1 LKKPGIFDPLINTP
15 GEKRPA
21 SRGRVLFWASI
32 ALAILFL
39 YLALREL
46 DWGAFF
52 STLRKARYALLP
64 LMLIWGSLSLFVR
77 SARWRV
83 LLDREKNIPLPN
95 VFLANSAGYLG
106 NNILPARAGELVRAV
121 YLGNRNNI
129 AASFA
134 LATGLVERIMDLIAL
149 IIIGALSL
157 ASAGVLSGPLQTG
170 LLSMSA
176 LGGIG
181 LASIFILP
189 YLNRW
194 MTRLINHFPINI
206 NLKRKLGG
214 YLDQFLDGLK
224 SLRSLTRA
232 AQFLFYTC
240 IVWLMDGLGMVFIA
254 FILNLTL
261 AIQQAFVLLAAMG
274 LSSAIPSTPG
284 YVGVY
289 QFAAVLALGPFGFSK
304 ADAVA
309 LVLFAQISNFLVILF
324 WGLIAM
330 GRFAKGKSVT
340 AESKG

>member
-1 LKKPGIFDPLINTP
+1 MKRPGVFDSLINTS

-21 SRGRVLFWASI
+21 SRNRVLFWLSI
-32 ALAILFL
+32 ALAGLFL
-39 YLALREL
+39 YLALRAM
-46 DWGAFF
+46 DWGGFF
-52 STLRKARYALLP
+52 TTLRKARYALLP
-64 LMLIWGSLSLFVR
+64 LALIWGSLGLFVR

-83 LLDREKNIPLPN
+83 LLDREKNISLPN

-121 YLGNRNNI
+121 YLGNQNDI
-129 AASFA
+129 SASFA
-134 LATGLVERIMDLIAL
+134 LATGLVERLMDLIAL
-149 IIIGALSL
+149 IVIGALSL
-157 ASAGVLSGPLQTG
+157 ASAGVLSGPLQAG
-170 LLSMSA
+170 LLSMTV

-189 YLNRW
+189 YLNRR
-194 MTRLINHFPINI
+194 MVLLINRLPINI
-206 NLKRKLGG
+206 HLKIKSGN
-214 YLDQFLDGLK
+214 YLNQFLDGLK
-224 SLRSLTRA
+224 SLRRLTRA

-289 QFAAVLALGPFGFSK
+289 QFAAVLALEPFGFSN

-309 LVLFAQISNFLVILF
+309 LILFAQISNFLVILF

-330 GRFAKGKSVT
+330 ERFTKGKAVT
-340 AESKG
+340 AESKE